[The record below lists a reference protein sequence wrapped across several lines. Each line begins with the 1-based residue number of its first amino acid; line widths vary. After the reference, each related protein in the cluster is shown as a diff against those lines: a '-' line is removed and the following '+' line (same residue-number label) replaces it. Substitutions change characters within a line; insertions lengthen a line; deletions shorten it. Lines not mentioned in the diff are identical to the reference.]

1 MNLET
6 FDYIIAPRSYHAWYL
21 RQKQG
26 RWQDHFQLITKEQFL
41 GDLRF
46 RFDIDEALLMV
57 VKRMQLS
64 PGEALKRLV
73 TLQTL
78 DAEALDHPQLAPIF
92 QPLYDCLKE
101 ANLIQTN
108 PLALPKYQ
116 GKVVLV
122 DGYLSTDRPLFKT
135 LKSLGIKATLMEPL
149 SIERSHKVKVCE
161 SVEDEV
167 SLMFNQVVYLRQQ
180 GTPLNHIKVLLP
192 NQEAYRYEV
201 ERQAGFY
208 QIPLQKPV
216 QTTLYALPL
225 TQRYLEG
232 LRRQMKEA
240 AIWEMLTTEDSIQAQ
255 MLQASLPKLPYESL
269 PFQTKLSFLE
279 QYFQHTYVKEPR
291 YAQAIQIV
299 QEGLPSPEDHV
310 FILGMIQGEHPTVQR
325 DKSMIEP
332 SLQITLGLETSSDR
346 YQTKRLRFQHI
357 LARSEHLYVS
367 YARLL
372 EGKVTVAHPLIATLG
387 WQVEPSSYLVN
398 QTDYSG
404 ELAKLRLGKFAYYQ
418 KQFNQ
423 PQPYLKAYQQAL
435 PSMPAT
441 FDYAFTSL
449 DVDLT
454 QKPLRLSYSALKDY
468 YQCSFKYFVGR
479 ILKVKP
485 MDQDE
490 FYMHLGT
497 FAHEVFET
505 IGDTLDNFEA
515 IFNTA
520 LENQKQLSPKEVVLF
535 SHLKD
540 QLRKVCEFNL
550 VHRQHMAPSSIEAE
564 KEMFYQHDE
573 QTSLVGYIDKVM
585 LLRSEQGKEYIA
597 VVDYKSGAESFDE
610 RLIQYGWSLQLP
622 IYALMLA
629 HHPDYADKDVLGL
642 FIQHIIETS
651 MNPDE
656 VEIDGKSFPKKYQLD
671 GIIVNDPEIIRLF
684 DDTFQ
689 TQKTT
694 FLEGVQ
700 ILKKGGF
707 RQSGHVQSKE
717 AFQTY
722 AETAKEKIEDA
733 ARSIRQGEF
742 PINPKN
748 IARKSACD
756 YCPFIDT
763 CFRKASDVQIIT
775 LPKKGET
782 TDGDLD

>member
-6 FDYIIAPRSYHAWYL
+6 FDYIIAPRAYHAWYL

-26 RWQDHFQLITKEQFL
+26 RWHDHFQLITKEQFL
-41 GDLRF
+41 GDIRF
-46 RFDIDEALLMV
+46 RFDIDEALLIV
-57 VKRMQLS
+57 VKTLDLS

-78 DAEALDHPQLAPIF
+78 DAEAMHHPQLAPIF
-92 QPLYDCLKE
+92 KPLYDCLKE

-108 PLALPKYQ
+108 PLAFPKYQ

-122 DGYLSTDRPLFKT
+122 DGYVSTDRPLLNM
-135 LKSLGIKATLMEPL
+135 LKSLGMQATFTEPL
-149 SIERSHKVKVCE
+149 PIQPGLTVKRCE

-180 GTPLNHIKVLLP
+180 GTPLNSIKVLLP

-201 ERQAGFY
+201 DRQAAFY
-208 QIPLQKPV
+208 QIPVQKPV
-216 QTTLYALPL
+216 QTTLYALPM

-232 LRRQMKEA
+232 LRRQMKEE
-240 AIWEMLTTEDSIQAQ
+240 AIWEMLTAEDPTQAQ
-255 MLQASLPKLPYESL
+255 MLQASLPKLPYASL
-269 PFQTKLSFLE
+269 PFQSKLSFLE
-279 QYFQHTYVKEPR
+279 QYFQHTYVQEPR
-291 YAQAIQIV
+291 YAQAIQWV
-299 QEGLPSPEDHV
+299 REVLPSPDDHV
-310 FILGMIQGEHPTVQR
+310 FILGMIQGEHPTIQR

-332 SLQITLGLETSSDR
+332 TLQITLGLETSSDR
-346 YQTKRLRFQHI
+346 FQTKRLRFQQM
-357 LARSEHLYVS
+357 LAHSQHLYVS
-367 YARLL
+367 YAHLL

-387 WQVEPSSYLVN
+387 WHIESSTYLVN

-404 ELAKLRLGKFAYYQ
+404 ELARLRLGKFAYYQ

-423 PQPYLKAYQQAL
+423 PQPYIQAYQQAL
-435 PSMPAT
+435 PPMPNL

-449 DVDLT
+449 DGDLT

-497 FAHEVFET
+497 FAHEVFENL
-505 IGDTLDNFEA
+505 GDTLANFEEV
-515 IFNTA
+515 FNTA
-520 LENQKQLSPKEVVLF
+520 LANQKNLSPKEVVLF

-540 QLRKVCEFNL
+540 QLRKVSEFNL
-550 VHRQHMAPSSIEAE
+550 THRQHMAPSTIEAE
-564 KEMFYQHDE
+564 KEMFYQHDS

-585 LLRSEQGKEYIA
+585 LLRSDQGKEYIA

-629 HHPDYADKDVLGL
+629 HHPDYANKDVLGL
-642 FIQHIIETS
+642 FIQHIIETAI
-651 MNPDE
+651 NPDE
-656 VEIDGKSFPKKYQLD
+656 VEIDGKTFPKKYQLD
-671 GIIVNDPEIIRLF
+671 GIIVNDPEVIRLF
-684 DDTFQ
+684 DDSIQ
-689 TQKTT
+689 TQKAT

-707 RQSGHVQSKE
+707 RQSGHVQSKA
-717 AFQTY
+717 AFQAY
-722 AETAKEKIEDA
+722 AQTAKDKIAEA
-733 ARSIRQGEF
+733 ANGIRRGDF
-742 PINPKN
+742 AINPKN

-763 CFRKASDVQIIT
+763 CFRKASDVQVIT

-782 TDGDLD
+782 TDGELD

>member
-1 MNLET
+1 M
-6 FDYIIAPRSYHAWYL
+6 
-21 RQKQG
+21 
-26 RWQDHFQLITKEQFL
+26 
-41 GDLRF
+41 
-46 RFDIDEALLMV
+46 
-57 VKRMQLS
+57 
-64 PGEALKRLV
+64 
-73 TLQTL
+73 
-78 DAEALDHPQLAPIF
+78 
-92 QPLYDCLKE
+92 
-101 ANLIQTN
+101 
-108 PLALPKYQ
+108 
-116 GKVVLV
+116 

-135 LKSLGIKATLMEPL
+135 LKSLGMKATLMEPL

-180 GTPLNHIKVLLP
+180 GTPLNHVKVLLP

-216 QTTLYALPL
+216 QTTLYALPM

-240 AIWEMLTTEDSIQAQ
+240 AIWEMLTAEDSIQAQ

-332 SLQITLGLETSSDR
+332 AMQIALGLETSSDR
-346 YQTKRLRFQHI
+346 YQTKRLRFQHM
-357 LARSEHLYVS
+357 LARSQHLYVS
-367 YARLL
+367 FARLL
-372 EGKVTVAHPLIATLG
+372 EGKVTIAHPLIATLG

-404 ELAKLRLGKFAYYQ
+404 ELARLRLGKFAYYQ

-435 PSMPAT
+435 PPMPT
-441 FDYAFTSL
+441 PFDYAFTSL

-497 FAHEVFET
+497 FAHEVFENL
-505 IGDTLDNFEA
+505 GDTLENFEA
-515 IFNTA
+515 VFNTA
-520 LENQKQLSPKEVVLF
+520 LENQKQL
-535 SHLKD
+535 
-540 QLRKVCEFNL
+540 
-550 VHRQHMAPSSIEAE
+550 
-564 KEMFYQHDE
+564 
-573 QTSLVGYIDKVM
+573 
-585 LLRSEQGKEYIA
+585 
-597 VVDYKSGAESFDE
+597 
-610 RLIQYGWSLQLP
+610 
-622 IYALMLA
+622 
-629 HHPDYADKDVLGL
+629 
-642 FIQHIIETS
+642 
-651 MNPDE
+651 
-656 VEIDGKSFPKKYQLD
+656 
-671 GIIVNDPEIIRLF
+671 
-684 DDTFQ
+684 
-689 TQKTT
+689 
-694 FLEGVQ
+694 
-700 ILKKGGF
+700 
-707 RQSGHVQSKE
+707 
-717 AFQTY
+717 
-722 AETAKEKIEDA
+722 
-733 ARSIRQGEF
+733 
-742 PINPKN
+742 
-748 IARKSACD
+748 
-756 YCPFIDT
+756 
-763 CFRKASDVQIIT
+763 
-775 LPKKGET
+775 
-782 TDGDLD
+782 